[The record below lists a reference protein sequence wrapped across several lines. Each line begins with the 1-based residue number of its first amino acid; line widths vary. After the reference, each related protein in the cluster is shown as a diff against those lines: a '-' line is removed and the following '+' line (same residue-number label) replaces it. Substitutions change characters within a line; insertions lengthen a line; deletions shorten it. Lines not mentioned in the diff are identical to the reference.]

1 MMVKLTA
8 EELERR
14 KQRNRAIAFLLL
26 GMVILFFTVTI
37 VKLGG
42 NVAERQSFPI
52 IDRQPNVTTP

>member
-26 GMVILFFTVTI
+26 GMVVLFFTVTV

-42 NVAERQSFPI
+42 NVAERQSFPVI
-52 IDRQPNVTTP
+52 ERQPSVSP